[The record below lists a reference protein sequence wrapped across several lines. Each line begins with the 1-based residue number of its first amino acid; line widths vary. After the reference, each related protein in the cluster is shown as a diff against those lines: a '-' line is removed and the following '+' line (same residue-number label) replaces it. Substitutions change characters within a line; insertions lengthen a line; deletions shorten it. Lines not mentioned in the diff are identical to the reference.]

1 MISGLINFLKP
12 PGMTSHDVVSF
23 VRRTY
28 GLKKVG
34 HAGTLDPAAAGV
46 LPVALGQATRLLEY
60 MTDTYKTYRVEL
72 TFGYETDTGDE
83 AGQITQNSTVR
94 PTKAAIE
101 ACLSSFVGTIEQVPP
116 MYSAIKV
123 DGKKLYEL
131 ARQGISIDVKARQIT
146 IESIELLTTTEN
158 KILFD
163 VTCSKGTYI
172 RTLCLDISHSLGTYG
187 TMTFLLRTQV
197 GDFRI
202 NQAATAEE
210 IQKEPEKWLLPIEYA
225 VRSLP
230 SMHVNSEQSDHF
242 LHGRSFS
249 TLLTPGG
256 IYSVF
261 DEQESLLGIGKVA
274 DSGLIISPAKV
285 IAVS

>member
-23 VRRTY
+23 IRRTY

-60 MTDTYKTYRVEL
+60 MTDTNKTYRVEL

-83 AGQITQNSTVR
+83 AGQIIQTSTVR
-94 PTKAAIE
+94 PKKAAME
-101 ACLSSFVGTIEQVPP
+101 ACLSTFVGTIEQVPP

-123 DGKKLYEL
+123 DGKKLYDL
-131 ARQGISIDVKARQIT
+131 ARQGISIDVKARQIM

-172 RTLCLDISHSLGTYG
+172 RTLCLDISHRLGTYG

-202 NQAATAEE
+202 DQAATAEE
-210 IQKEPEKWLLPIEYA
+210 IQKEPDKWLLPIEYA

-230 SMHVNSEQSDHF
+230 RMHVNCEQSDHF

-249 TLLTPGG
+249 TLLTHGE

-274 DSGLIISPAKV
+274 DSGLIISPVKV